1 MANEALFG
9 GCRRETCSP
18 QPESVPEALSRVRS
32 AQDPNPFP
40 ASHLGHPR
48 MGPKPSPCCYFS
60 KSISSVSR
68 HLSNLVLAS
77 NFLGVYCT

>member
-18 QPESVPEALSRVRS
+18 QPQSVPEALSRVHF

-40 ASHLGHPR
+40 AFHLGIR
-48 MGPKPSPCCYFS
+48 GWGPSQLLKC
-60 KSISSVSR
+60 
-68 HLSNLVLAS
+68 
-77 NFLGVYCT
+77 LGT